1 MPPFLSPLLLALL
14 TLVSALLSIVA
25 LSDMGLPRELALLA
39 KPLTTVLIIL
49 YAWPRGAAQPRM
61 QRLLRAGLLFSL
73 GGDIA
78 LLWPEQGFLPGLLSF
93 LIAHLCYILGFTSQ
107 GRFARPWWPFAMFAG
122 IAAAVLYRLWPGIPA
137 ALQAPVL
144 VYVACL
150 ASMAA
155 QAWSWW
161 RSSLGQA
168 SEALARNAAWG
179 GTLFLL
185 SDSLIAINKFAGTVP
200 LAALW
205 ILASY
210 WVAQWLL
217 ASSLGKD

>member
-1 MPPFLSPLLLALL
+1 MPFFPLILPLL

-25 LSDMGLPRELALLA
+25 LSDMGLPREIAFLA

-107 GRFARPWWPFAMFAG
+107 CRFARPWWPFAMFAL
-122 IAAAVLYRLWPGIPA
+122 IAGAVLLRLWPGIA
-137 ALQAPVL
+137 AELQLPVL
-144 VYVACL
+144 VYVVCL

-161 RSSLGQA
+161 RSSLGA
-168 SEALARNAAWG
+168 PGVALARNAAWG

-185 SDSLIAINKFAGTVP
+185 SDSLIAVNKFAGAVP

-217 ASSLGKD
+217 ASSLGKR

>member
-1 MPPFLSPLLLALL
+1 MPFPFPLLLPVL

-25 LSDMGLPRELALLA
+25 LSDMGLPREMAFLA

-78 LLWPEQGFLPGLLSF
+78 LLWPEQGFLPGLVSF
-93 LIAHLCYILGFTSQ
+93 LIAHLCYILGFASQ
-107 GRFARPWWPFAMFAG
+107 GRFARPWWPFAMFAL
-122 IAAAVLYRLWPGIPA
+122 IAGAVLLRLWPGIGA
-137 ALQAPVL
+137 ELRLPVL

-185 SDSLIAINKFAGTVP
+185 SDSLIAINKFAGAVP

-217 ASSLGKD
+217 ASSLGKN

>member
-1 MPPFLSPLLLALL
+1 MPCSPLILPLA

-25 LSDMGLPRELALLA
+25 LSDMGLPREMAFLA

-49 YAWPRGAAQPRM
+49 YAWPRGADQPRM
-61 QRLLRAGLLFSL
+61 QRLLRAGLVFSL

-78 LLWPEQGFLPGLLSF
+78 LLWPEQGFLPGLVSF
-93 LIAHLCYILGFTSQ
+93 LIAHLCYILGFASQ
-107 GRFARPWWPFAMFAG
+107 GRFARPWWPFAMFAV
-122 IAAAVLYRLWPGIPA
+122 IAGAVLLRLWPGVA
-137 ALQAPVL
+137 AELRAPVL

-161 RSSLGQA
+161 RCSLGRP
-168 SEALARNAAWG
+168 SEVLARNAAWG

-185 SDSLIAINKFAGTVP
+185 SDSLIAVNKFAGTVP
-200 LAALW
+200 LASLW

-210 WVAQWLL
+210 WLAQWLL
-217 ASSLGKD
+217 ASSLRKP

>member
-1 MPPFLSPLLLALL
+1 MPVFFPLPLL

-25 LSDMGLPRELALLA
+25 LSDMGLPRELAFLA

-61 QRLLRAGLLFSL
+61 QRLLRAGLVFSL

-78 LLWPEQGFLPGLLSF
+78 LLWPEQGFLPGLVSF

-107 GRFARPWWPFAMFAG
+107 CRFARPWWPFAMFAL
-122 IAAAVLYRLWPGIPA
+122 IAAAVLYRLWPGIA
-137 ALQAPVL
+137 AELRLPVL

-161 RSSLGQA
+161 RSSLGQP

-185 SDSLIAINKFAGTVP
+185 SDSLIAINKFAGAVP

-217 ASSLGKD
+217 ASALAPARAT

>member
-1 MPPFLSPLLLALL
+1 MPVFVLPLL

-25 LSDMGLPRELALLA
+25 LSDMGLPRELAFLA

-78 LLWPEQGFLPGLLSF
+78 LLWPEQGFLPGLVSF
-93 LIAHLCYILGFTSQ
+93 LIAHLCYILGFASQ
-107 GRFARPWWPFAMFAG
+107 GRLARPWWPFAMFAV
-122 IAAAVLYRLWPGIPA
+122 IAGAVLLRLWPGIA
-137 ALQAPVL
+137 AELRLPVL

-155 QAWSWW
+155 QAWCWW

-168 SEALARNAAWG
+168 GEALARNAAWG

-185 SDSLIAINKFAGTVP
+185 SDSLIAINKFAGAVP

-217 ASSLGKD
+217 ASSLGKN

>member
-1 MPPFLSPLLLALL
+1 MPFQTLLPVL
-14 TLVSALLSIVA
+14 TVVSALLSIVA
-25 LSDMGLPRELALLA
+25 LCQLGLPHELAFVA

-49 YAWPRGAAQPRM
+49 FAWPRGADQPRM
-61 QRLLRAGLLFSL
+61 QRLLRAGLVFSL

-78 LLWPEQGFLPGLLSF
+78 LLWPEQGFLPGLVSF

-107 GRFARPWWPFAMFAG
+107 GRLARPAWPFAMFAL
-122 IAAAVLYRLWPGIPA
+122 IAGVILYRLWPGIPEP
-137 ALQAPVL
+137 LRLPVL
-144 VYVACL
+144 VYVLCL
-150 ASMAA
+150 GSMAA

-161 RSSLGQA
+161 RASQGSA

-185 SDSLIAINKFAGTVP
+185 SDSLIAINKFAGALP
-200 LAALW
+200 LASLW

-210 WVAQWLL
+210 WTAQWLL
-217 ASSLGKD
+217 ASSLRKT